1 MATAFLFL
9 GPVPFIPLETNLSV
23 IQGMVG
29 LVGFGYAL
37 VMVSSFGRA
46 QSAALNLGYV
56 DDINTYIM
64 ISGKYI
70 NIFSKL
76 FSLKQNK
83 SGMIECHFYIYLGM
97 WSASFYIGNFIGPT
111 VSGFLVDAYG
121 FEWTT
126 IVFFGLYLFILTVD
140 ICELTYNF
148 KKSNSGNEYEKLTD
162 KRTEKSPLIQRS
174 IENIS

>member
-1 MATAFLFL
+1 MISICGNAAMATAFLFL

-64 ISGKYI
+64 ISGKVSRYQQP
-70 NIFSKL
+70 NIFR
-76 FSLKQNK
+76 
-83 SGMIECHFYIYLGM
+83 
-97 WSASFYIGNFIGPT
+97 
-111 VSGFLVDAYG
+111 
-121 FEWTT
+121 
-126 IVFFGLYLFILTVD
+126 FFHLNCT
-140 ICELTYNF
+140 
-148 KKSNSGNEYEKLTD
+148 KAA
-162 KRTEKSPLIQRS
+162 
-174 IENIS
+174 

>member
-1 MATAFLFL
+1 MIESMLEPHLKRKAGASQSDVGITFLILGGVYMISSPIGGLVRIQILNFFKYLNHFYCHNILIQLYFVFKICDKLKYPTMISICGNAAMATAFLFL

-64 ISGKYI
+64 ISGKVSRYLQP
-70 NIFSKL
+70 NIFR
-76 FSLKQNK
+76 
-83 SGMIECHFYIYLGM
+83 
-97 WSASFYIGNFIGPT
+97 
-111 VSGFLVDAYG
+111 FL
-121 FEWTT
+121 
-126 IVFFGLYLFILTVD
+126 
-140 ICELTYNF
+140 N
-148 KKSNSGNEYEKLTD
+148 
-162 KRTEKSPLIQRS
+162 
-174 IENIS
+174 

>member
-1 MATAFLFL
+1 MISICGNAAMATAFLFL

-64 ISGKYI
+64 IAGKVYQYKI
-70 NIFSKL
+70 PHL
-76 FSLKQNK
+76 
-83 SGMIECHFYIYLGM
+83 
-97 WSASFYIGNFIGPT
+97 
-111 VSGFLVDAYG
+111 
-121 FEWTT
+121 
-126 IVFFGLYLFILTVD
+126 
-140 ICELTYNF
+140 
-148 KKSNSGNEYEKLTD
+148 
-162 KRTEKSPLIQRS
+162 
-174 IENIS
+174 

>member
-1 MATAFLFL
+1 MISICGNAAMATAFLFL

-64 ISGKYI
+64 ISGKVSRYLQP
-70 NIFSKL
+70 NIFRLTERKRHDRM
-76 FSLKQNK
+76 SLLHLSRNVVRIILHWKFHR
-83 SGMIECHFYIYLGM
+83 SYSFWILGRCLR
-97 WSASFYIGNFIGPT
+97 F
-111 VSGFLVDAYG
+111 
-121 FEWTT
+121 
-126 IVFFGLYLFILTVD
+126 
-140 ICELTYNF
+140 
-148 KKSNSGNEYEKLTD
+148 
-162 KRTEKSPLIQRS
+162 
-174 IENIS
+174 